1 MIDKIQNTDPGHKT
15 SDITPNN
22 SEKLRDKPQDAELK
36 KVVKDMEALF
46 AYQLIKVMRET
57 ADSMSSDNKGLGN
70 STYMSLFDMEISKLF
85 AERGL
90 GLQGAMMR
98 WLEHS
103 QKITDNNREAE
114 QKSHISRDN
123 AVKDKGQEPFT
134 PSAVKINRELPI
146 R

>member
-1 MIDKIQNTDPGHKT
+1 MIDTIQTTDNRTQTADNPPYPPFSKGEYGGIIKHTAHNQKVT
-15 SDITPNN
+15 GTDVKNEISG
-22 SEKLRDKPQDAELK
+22 AEQNKGLK

-98 WLEHS
+98 L
-103 QKITDNNREAE
+103 I
-114 QKSHISRDN
+114 
-123 AVKDKGQEPFT
+123 
-134 PSAVKINRELPI
+134 KINRELPI